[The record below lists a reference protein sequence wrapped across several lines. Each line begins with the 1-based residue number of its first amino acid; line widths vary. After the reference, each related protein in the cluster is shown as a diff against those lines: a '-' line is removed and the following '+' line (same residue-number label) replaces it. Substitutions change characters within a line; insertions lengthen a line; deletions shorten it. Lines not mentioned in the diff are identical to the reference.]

1 MKLVRISLIVLQL
14 LIMFNAFGGG
24 IYGFFG
30 APGVDP
36 AWLDGSP
43 FSSYFIPSLFLF
55 IVIGGGLALA
65 TGAWV
70 RRSRLAPRLSLLMG
84 VLLMGWIAAQL
95 AMIGSVSW
103 LQPAIFVAGVAITAL
118 AGVAL
123 RAGQRRVR
131 AGATA

>member
-1 MKLVRISLIVLQL
+1 VQSPGDSQPECAHAAGSVSAGSRVLRRP
-14 LIMFNAFGGG
+14 
-24 IYGFFG
+24 YGFFG

-43 FSSYFIPSLFLF
+43 
-55 IVIGGGLALA
+55 
-65 TGAWV
+65 
-70 RRSRLAPRLSLLMG
+70 LMG

-103 LQPAIFVAGVAITAL
+103 LQPAIFVAGVAITTL

-123 RAGQRRVR
+123 LIGRRRARV
-131 AGATA
+131 GVTA